1 MKTARASP
9 PSRGEPLLSLLSPK
23 TLCLPVGESC
33 WEEEPPPSPWAGCK
47 APGSPQPLSV
57 FVLLQPAPLEPLSR
71 VVCGAEP
78 GVSCRRSC
86 GPAGAASFLISSPGN
101 CTPQSPLRPGVP
113 VQPGGGSPKP
123 GTAASRSQHP
133 TGGGEQ
139 PPPRSALSFLHP
151 SLVNPC
157 LFPLASQTEGQTPPR
172 PMSPPSNYSCS
183 RAAVHGGGAALR
195 G

>member
-23 TLCLPVGESC
+23 PSAFPWVIAAGKRSLLRPLGLAVKHQAV
-33 WEEEPPPSPWAGCK
+33 PSP
-47 APGSPQPLSV
+47 S
-57 FVLLQPAPLEPLSR
+57 VLLQPAPLEPLSR
-71 VVCGAEP
+71 VFRGAEP

-86 GPAGAASFLISSPGN
+86 GPAGAASLLVSSPGN
-101 CTPQSPLRPGVP
+101 CTLQSPLRPGVP
-113 VQPGGGSPKP
+113 VRPGGGSPKP

-133 TGGGEQ
+133 TGRGEQ
-139 PPPRSALSFLHP
+139 PPPRSALSFLYP